1 MFRKTSK
8 LFITSVLAFSSLNLM
23 AGNPSNDSSGITLT
37 NNTNF
42 PITAVCEGN
51 FIGTANSGEQLPTLN
66 WPVIYA
72 KVRKFD
78 VSCNFNKVSKVSS
91 LIASASIHISPDLS
105 KGSITLKSISK
116 STVVTVNN
124 VKEKKGWSSKPL
136 PGFTVDLSTKK

>member
-1 MFRKTSK
+1 MLRKTSK

-51 FIGTANSGEQLPTLN
+51 TIGTANSGEQLPTLN
-66 WPVIYA
+66 WPEIYA

-78 VSCNFNKVSKVSS
+78 VSCNFNKVSS

-136 PGFTVDLSTKK
+136 PGFTIYLSTKK